1 MPRLVNYPARF
12 EFFRRAAFAIV
23 RDRGVSELSR
33 RAVARELGTS
43 VATVRR
49 LLAPDASLTALAADE
64 VSRRRRFGRWGM
76 PVGAPEDVALRVL
89 RRALPDEDHRIGE
102 ELVWWRLV
110 IDRPTDLPIAEIER
124 RHDDAGG
131 GGGSLREQF
140 QIATNGY
147 AADTE
152 PSDSEPSGSEPSDS
166 EPSGSE
172 PSGTKPDPQG
182 DRIDPLAAEIEQ
194 HDADLTAVISQ
205 VLDLIGVPD
214 AGHDEQVRLRALLD
228 GLNLGVCLGRL
239 TPDEAVAVLA
249 HHLAAVRV
257 AA

>member
-33 RAVARELGTS
+33 RALARELGTS

-49 LLAPDASLTALAADE
+49 LLAPDAALTALAADE

-76 PVGAPEDVALRVL
+76 PAGAPEDVALRAL
-89 RRALPDEDHRIGE
+89 RRALPDEEHRISE
-102 ELVWWRLV
+102 ELVWCRLV

-124 RHDDAGG
+124 RHDEAGES
-131 GGGSLREQF
+131 GGSLREQF

-147 AADTE
+147 VDD
-152 PSDSEPSGSEPSDS
+152 PP
-166 EPSGSE
+166 GSE
-172 PSGTKPDPQG
+172 PSGEEPAPQG
-182 DRIDPLAAEIEQ
+182 GRVDPLASEIEQ
-194 HDADLTAVISQ
+194 HDAELTAVISQ
-205 VLDLIGVPD
+205 VLDVIGAPD
-214 AGHDEQVRLRALLD
+214 ADHEQVRMRALLD

-239 TPDEAVAVLA
+239 TPDDAVAVLA
-249 HHLAAVRV
+249 HHLATVRV

>member
-152 PSDSEPSGSEPSDS
+152 PSDSEPSGSEPS
-166 EPSGSE
+166 GSE
-172 PSGTKPDPQG
+172 PSGTKPDAQG

>member
-1 MPRLVNYPARF
+1 M
-12 EFFRRAAFAIV
+12 

-33 RAVARELGTS
+33 RALARELGTS

-76 PVGAPEDVALRVL
+76 PAGAPEDVALRLL
-89 RRALPDEDHRIGE
+89 RRALPDVEHRIPE

-124 RHDDAGG
+124 RHDEAGEN
-131 GGGSLREQF
+131 GGSLR
-140 QIATNGY
+140 
-147 AADTE
+147 
-152 PSDSEPSGSEPSDS
+152 
-166 EPSGSE
+166 
-172 PSGTKPDPQG
+172 
-182 DRIDPLAAEIEQ
+182 
-194 HDADLTAVISQ
+194 
-205 VLDLIGVPD
+205 
-214 AGHDEQVRLRALLD
+214 EQVRLRALLD

-239 TPDEAVAVLA
+239 TPDDAVAVLA
-249 HHLAAVRV
+249 HHLAMVRV

>member
-147 AADTE
+147 AANT
-152 PSDSEPSGSEPSDS
+152 EPSDS

-172 PSGTKPDPQG
+172 PSGTKRDPQG